1 MVLEWIANPST
12 GSNRFPSSSLGLPAK
27 ILKTSMQIWIYFLP
41 GAGGDGFANL
51 LEQAHNVETLDSDQD
66 PKLWRVHRFVD
77 NQPKF
82 YANPVDNYRC
92 FRNNRSFLLSENQL
106 RPNYVRLVEN
116 NITTVC
122 TSHDVTKK
130 NLHNSD
136 RRDILEH
143 DQISVY
149 LYHDSYRLCVYQ
161 ASLKNLEA
169 RMPIGYND
177 HYYPIKQKIDF
188 GQFDFI
194 LNIAEIQQDW
204 TVVNKFCNSVGLNLD
219 PERFQEYSKLQTG
232 DDSWYVSHYGKF
244 YPKRYRSS
252 IVGNDITY
260 TEI

>member
-1 MVLEWIANPST
+1 
-12 GSNRFPSSSLGLPAK
+12 
-27 ILKTSMQIWIYFLP
+27 MQIWIYFVP

-66 PKLWRVHRFVD
+66 PKIWRVHRFVD

-122 TSHDVTKK
+122 TSHDVTKE

-149 LYHDSYRLCVYQ
+149 LYHSGYRLCEYQ
-161 ASLKNLEA
+161 ASLKNLEPRLPSMA
-169 RMPIGYND
+169 DKN
-177 HYYPIKQKIDF
+177 YYPIRQKINFD
-188 GQFDFI
+188 QFDFI
-194 LNIAEIQQDW
+194 LNISKIQQDW
-204 TVVNKFCNSVGLNLD
+204 SAVDKFCNTVGLNLD
-219 PERFQEYSKLQTG
+219 PERFNEYRKLLAG
-232 DDSWYVSHYGKF
+232 DDEWYRPRYSNF
-244 YPKRYRSS
+244 YPKRYRSTT
-252 IVGNDITY
+252 VGDNTTY